1 MVPIVRPLMN
11 PISGSDATSAR
22 SYVKVCEMRTCV
34 ARAGTGGDSGQVCGL
49 SCGRV
54 MTCSGVDSSC
64 PVGCSL
70 MLGRLALLREGLACL
85 LSGSA
90 HCGNGKRILRDL
102 NDCESGFRWN
112 FVRWFHVG
120 QGGVHPRLFV
130 GMHARH
136 IKQAK
141 VYVVLPASC
150 AATLSSAEEVH

>member
-1 MVPIVRPLMN
+1 MVEVSPQPSRMIDKLIPPLMN

-34 ARAGTGGDSGQVCGL
+34 ARAGAGGDSGQVCGL

-90 HCGNGKRILRDL
+90 HCGNGKRMR
-102 NDCESGFRWN
+102 
-112 FVRWFHVG
+112 VR
-120 QGGVHPRLFV
+120 
-130 GMHARH
+130 
-136 IKQAK
+136 K
-141 VYVVLPASC
+141 
-150 AATLSSAEEVH
+150 